1 MTKLT
6 ESVIEAFAINLFER
20 LGYIYIHAPTLRQMA
35 TIQNVAVTMTL
46 YSISVFA
53 RQCNVSTL

>member
-20 LGYIYIHAPTLRQMA
+20 LGYIYIHAPDIAPDGDYPERSRYDDVILNQRLCS
-35 TIQNVAVTMTL
+35 AVQRITP
-46 YSISVFA
+46 
-53 RQCNVSTL
+53 